1 MRAAIKQSRKGG
13 GDRQQEEEGTKSD
26 KEGSSIPGRSPEV
39 LVSFCHHI
47 PGLEEKDLNFFRLA
61 KDKFGFEVEQLPT
74 VSKNHIFG
82 AKTKIV
88 SVYLYR
94 MWLPE

>member
-1 MRAAIKQSRKGG
+1 MRAAIKQSKKGG
-13 GDRQQEEEGTKSD
+13 RDRQEEDEEIKSD
-26 KEGSSIPGRSPEV
+26 KEASSTPGRSPEV

-82 AKTKIV
+82 ARTKIV

>member
-1 MRAAIKQSRKGG
+1 MRAAIKQSKKGG
-13 GDRQQEEEGTKSD
+13 GDRQEEEETKSD
-26 KEGSSIPGRSPEV
+26 KEGSTPGRSPEV

-94 MWLPE
+94 MWLPK